1 MGIPTGTRAPST
13 GSDSIGNR
21 VLLRSGLESS
31 ANADSH
37 EFQFHFDQR
46 PLDQLCRDRQLKT
59 KEIHPTNDFY
69 GQASV
74 LKRYA
79 GLPERYSLKS
89 VLEHA
94 PVLHDRMW
102 QQDRIT
108 ALPVNFGC
116 SLERAK
122 VMELHSGRPTYPIG
136 FGFLYAK
143 ELLDKTT
150 TQDSHPIQRRG
161 TVVFP
166 FKSTHMIDTHFDH
179 RDYARRLARLPAN
192 MKPIVIC
199 IYWKDYLRGKHDP
212 YAEQGF
218 QIVSAGH
225 MYDRD
230 FLLRLYDICRHF
242 RYAVSNEFGTHLF
255 LSVASG
261 CYFSYVASST
271 ITRDVPVSEQSD
283 YVQNNSGFQRV
294 RRQSKKLFAE
304 IREESSRHQRQ
315 FVDQILGT
323 EFIRSPHELRHLI
336 MRAELYDKLL
346 PRQRISNAT
355 SHRWPTF
362 WPRRIA
368 RLRASL
374 AKKRIP
380 F

>member
-1 MGIPTGTRAPST
+1 MPS
-13 GSDSIGNR
+13 D
-21 VLLRSGLESS
+21 LESS
-31 ANADSH
+31 ANVNSH
-37 EFQFHFDQR
+37 EFPFHFDQGQ
-46 PLDQLCRDRQLKT
+46 LDLLCRDRQLRT

-74 LKRYA
+74 LKRYV
-79 GLPERYSLKS
+79 GLSERYSLKS

-108 ALPVNFGC
+108 ALPVNFSC
-116 SLERAK
+116 SLARAK

-143 ELLDKTT
+143 ALLDKTIA
-150 TQDSHPIQRRG
+150 QDSHPIKRCG

-166 FKSTHMIDTHFDH
+166 FKSTHMIDTNFDH
-179 RDYARRLARLPAN
+179 RDYALRLAALPEQ

-199 IYWKDYLRGKHDP
+199 VYWKDYLRGKHDP

-225 MYDRD
+225 MFDRD

-261 CYFSYVASST
+261 CRFSYVASST
-271 ITRDVPVSEQSD
+271 ITREIPASEQSD
-283 YVQNNSGFQRV
+283 YVQNNSGFQSV
-294 RRQSKKLFAE
+294 RRQSLKLFSE
-304 IREESSRHQRQ
+304 IREETSRHQRQ

-323 EFIRSPHELRHLI
+323 EYFRSPHELRRLI
-336 MRAELYDKLL
+336 ARAELYDKLF
-346 PRQRISNAT
+346 PRQRISDAT

-362 WPRRIA
+362 WPRRLA
-368 RLRASL
+368 RLQTSL
-374 AKKRIP
+374 AKRMP
-380 F
+380 FQSDRHG